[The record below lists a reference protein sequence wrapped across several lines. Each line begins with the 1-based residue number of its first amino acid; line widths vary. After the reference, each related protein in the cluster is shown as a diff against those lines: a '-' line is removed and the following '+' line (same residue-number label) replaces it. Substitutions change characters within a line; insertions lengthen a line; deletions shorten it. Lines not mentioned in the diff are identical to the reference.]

1 MSWTAWSSL
10 HRPACACSYQSSLST
25 QSIFAARHVKEVT
38 HRKIQHHNQVCA
50 NSRRR
55 TQVQAGST
63 APVKSRAGKAGSRK
77 KAEKWRLFEVKLP
90 IEDDPGKDTHETSV
104 ALCSVVAL
112 KLNCKGLPLP
122 LEAVSVIRKSFDAR
136 AKHRGFAYVVDIDP
150 EAARAAGACPRFKS
164 GQLERLSHEA
174 APAIPQI
181 PRHAPAMGRHKQDPI
196 VVVGSGPAGLFAA
209 LELAQANLPVVILE
223 RGQPV
228 ESRGRDIGA
237 LIVRCMLNPDSN
249 LCYGEGGAGTWSDGK
264 LTTKV
269 GRNSDPVR
277 RVLHTL
283 YTFGAPQNILVAGKP
298 HLGTDR
304 LIKILQ
310 AFRKHLMALG
320 VQIHFGSCVTD
331 LVIEHDKA
339 VGVKLRGG
347 EVISASKVVLAVGH
361 SSRAMYQTLATR
373 GIALSPKPF
382 ALGLRVEHPQALI
395 DNIQYGEE
403 YAAEVQRGK
412 GRVPVADYS
421 LTAQALPDY
430 AEVSTHTAMH
440 AAATHSPA
448 SSSSQPQTQEEEQA
462 VPDYAEVSP
471 QTAMHAAA
479 TQPPSSSSSQSHAE
493 QEGGLG
499 HGQGRL
505 HHHPEDGGH
514 SQNVELPS
522 SSPPD
527 SASSQQS
534 HGCFSCSSPSEHAQH
549 QDRRQSGA
557 AASTTDANG
566 SKQSGHN
573 GSKNVNAREGRGV
586 YSFCMCPGGQIVP
599 TTTNPEELCINGM
612 SFSRRNSLWAN
623 SALVVAVQPSD
634 WAHLEPKHGALAG
647 VALQIQAERLAARLG
662 GGNLVAPVQ
671 RVTDFLAGQVSSGAL
686 PSSSYRLG
694 VKSAGLHEV
703 YSPAISQALK
713 SALQQFEQK
722 LPGFVSDAG
731 LLHGVET
738 RTSSPVRIDRG
749 VDLQSLST
757 AELYPCGEG
766 AGYAGGIVSAAVDGM
781 KIAQAIVQDLA
792 INA

>member
-10 HRPACACSYQSSLST
+10 HRPACACSHQPSLSKR
-25 QSIFAARHVKEVT
+25 SLFAAGHVKEVT
-38 HRKIQHHNQVCA
+38 HRNIQHHNQLCA
-50 NSRRR
+50 NSTRR
-55 TQVQAGST
+55 TKVQAGST
-63 APVKSRAGKAGSRK
+63 AQAKSRSGKASSRK

-104 ALCSVVAL
+104 ALCSAVAL
-112 KLNCKGLPLP
+112 KLKCKGLPLP

-150 EAARAAGACPRFKS
+150 EAARAAGASPRFKS
-164 GQLERLSHEA
+164 GQLERLPHEA
-174 APAIPQI
+174 APASPQI
-181 PRHAPAMGRHKQDPI
+181 PRQAPAMGRHKQDPI
-196 VVVGSGPAGLFAA
+196 VIVGSGPAGLFAA

-237 LIVRCMLNPDSN
+237 LIVRRMLNPDSN

-310 AFRKHLMALG
+310 AFRKHLTVLG

-331 LVIEHDKA
+331 LVIEHNKA

-347 EVISASKVVLAVGH
+347 EIIPASKVVLAVGH
-361 SSRAMYQTLATR
+361 SSRAMYETLAAR

-395 DNIQYGEE
+395 DNIQYGQE

-430 AEVSTHTAMH
+430 ADVSSHTAMH

-448 SSSSQPQTQEEEQA
+448 SSSSRPQSEEEEQA
-462 VPDYAEVSP
+462 VPDYAE
-471 QTAMHAAA
+471 
-479 TQPPSSSSSQSHAE
+479 
-493 QEGGLG
+493 
-499 HGQGRL
+499 
-505 HHHPEDGGH
+505 
-514 SQNVELPS
+514 
-522 SSPPD
+522 
-527 SASSQQS
+527 
-534 HGCFSCSSPSEHAQH
+534 
-549 QDRRQSGA
+549 
-557 AASTTDANG
+557 
-566 SKQSGHN
+566 
-573 GSKNVNAREGRGV
+573 
-586 YSFCMCPGGQIVP
+586 IVP

-623 SALVVAVQPSD
+623 SALVVAVQPPD
-634 WAHLEPKHGALAG
+634 WAHLEPQHGALAG
-647 VALQIQAERLAARLG
+647 VALQIQAERLAAKLG

-671 RVTDFLAGQVSSGAL
+671 RVTDFLAGQLSSGAL

-694 VKSAGLHEV
+694 VKSASLHEV

-749 VDLQSLST
+749 DDLQSLST
-757 AELYPCGEG
+757 AGLYPCGEG

-781 KIAQAIVQDLA
+781 KIAHAIVQNLA
-792 INA
+792 MNT

>member
-1 MSWTAWSSL
+1 MRCMSWTAWPSL
-10 HRPACACSYQSSLST
+10 QQPACTCSHQLNPRKRSP
-25 QSIFAARHVKEVT
+25 FAAGHVKEVT
-38 HRKIQHHNQVCA
+38 HREVQYHNQVCV

-55 TQVQAGST
+55 TKVQAGST
-63 APVKSRAGKAGSRK
+63 AAAKSRPGKASSSR

-104 ALCSVVAL
+104 ALCSAVAL
-112 KLNCKGLPLP
+112 KLKCKGLPLP

-164 GQLERLSHEA
+164 GQLERLPHEA
-174 APAIPQI
+174 APAIPQT
-181 PRHAPAMGRHKQDPI
+181 PRKAPAVGRHKQNPI

-209 LELAQANLPVVILE
+209 LELAEANLPVVILE

-228 ESRGRDIGA
+228 EARGRDIGA
-237 LIVRCMLNPDSN
+237 LIVRRMLNPDSN

-310 AFRKHLMALG
+310 AFRKHLTALG

-331 LVIEHDKA
+331 LVLEHDKA

-347 EVISASKVVLAVGH
+347 EIIPASKVVLAVGH
-361 SSRAMYQTLATR
+361 SSRAMYETLAAR

-395 DNIQYGEE
+395 DNIQYGQE
-403 YAAEVQRGK
+403 YAA
-412 GRVPVADYS
+412 
-421 LTAQALPDY
+421 AQALPDY
-430 AEVSTHTAMH
+430 AEVSSHTAMH

-448 SSSSQPQTQEEEQA
+448 SSSSQSQSKEEEQA

-479 TQPPSSSSSQSHAE
+479 TQPVSSSSSPSHAE
-493 QEGGLG
+493 EEEGS
-499 HGQGRL
+499 GQGSL
-505 HHHPEDGGH
+505 HHQAEDGGH
-514 SQNVELPS
+514 
-522 SSPPD
+522 
-527 SASSQQS
+527 
-534 HGCFSCSSPSEHAQH
+534 EHAQH
-549 QDRRQSGA
+549 QDRRQAGA
-557 AASTTDANG
+557 AASSSNNNG
-566 SKQSGHN
+566 SKQSGRN
-573 GSKNVNAREGRGV
+573 GSRNVNAREGRGV

-623 SALVVAVQPSD
+623 SALVVAVQPPD
-634 WAHLEPKHGALAG
+634 WAHLEHQHGALAG

-671 RVTDFLAGQVSSGAL
+671 RVTDFLAGQLSSGVL

-749 VDLQSLST
+749 LDLQSLST
-757 AELYPCGEG
+757 AGLYPCGEG

-792 INA
+792 MNAQ

>member
-10 HRPACACSYQSSLST
+10 HRPACACSHQPSLSKR
-25 QSIFAARHVKEVT
+25 SLFAAGHVKEVT
-38 HRKIQHHNQVCA
+38 HRNIQHHNQLCA
-50 NSRRR
+50 NSTRR
-55 TQVQAGST
+55 TKVQAGST
-63 APVKSRAGKAGSRK
+63 AQAKSRSGKASSRK

-104 ALCSVVAL
+104 ALCSAVAL
-112 KLNCKGLPLP
+112 KLKCKGLPLP

-150 EAARAAGACPRFKS
+150 EAARAAGASPRFKS
-164 GQLERLSHEA
+164 GQLERLPHEA
-174 APAIPQI
+174 APASPQI
-181 PRHAPAMGRHKQDPI
+181 PRQAPAMGRHKQDPI
-196 VVVGSGPAGLFAA
+196 VIVGSGPAGLFAA

-237 LIVRCMLNPDSN
+237 LIVRRMLNPDSN

-310 AFRKHLMALG
+310 AFRKHLTVLG

-331 LVIEHDKA
+331 LVIEHNKA

-347 EVISASKVVLAVGH
+347 EIIPASKVVLAVGH
-361 SSRAMYQTLATR
+361 SSRAMYETLAAR

-395 DNIQYGEE
+395 DNIQYGQE

-430 AEVSTHTAMH
+430 ADVSSHTAMH

-448 SSSSQPQTQEEEQA
+448 SSSSRPQSEEEEQA

-479 TQPPSSSSSQSHAE
+479 TQSPSSSSSRSHAE
-493 QEGGLG
+493 EEEGS
-499 HGQGRL
+499 GQGNL
-505 HHHPEDGGH
+505 HDRGEDGGH
-514 SQNVELPS
+514 SQNARLPS
-522 SSPPD
+522 SSSSD
-527 SASSQQS
+527 LASSQQWHDS
-534 HGCFSCSSPSEHAQH
+534 SCSFSSEHAQH
-549 QDRRQSGA
+549 QGRRQSGA
-557 AASTTDANG
+557 AASTTTANG
-566 SKQSGHN
+566 SKQSSHN
-573 GSKNVNAREGRGV
+573 GTTKMNAREGRGV

-623 SALVVAVQPSD
+623 SALVVAVQPPD
-634 WAHLEPKHGALAG
+634 WAHLEPQHGALAG
-647 VALQIQAERLAARLG
+647 VALQIQAERLAAKLG

-671 RVTDFLAGQVSSGAL
+671 RVTDFLAGQLSSGAL

-694 VKSAGLHEV
+694 VKSASLHEV

-749 VDLQSLST
+749 DDLQSLST
-757 AELYPCGEG
+757 AGLYPCGEG

-781 KIAQAIVQDLA
+781 KIAHAIVQNLA
-792 INA
+792 MNT